1 MLKDAA
7 LYLPDHL
14 TKRDLVLAVTAGTSV
29 PDTWEGDLVR
39 AEVSAGS
46 EETPPIAL
54 AIVRNATFADI
65 VAARQANL
73 DFTVVDKKAAKETTP
88 SKVEQ
93 IKLVLESAASVVV
106 SKGLEDE
113 FILVKRDDAAT
124 GESIPWMV
132 QIADAEAVK
141 TAVNND
147 RSWMIFGD
155 EYWESDNAN

>member
-1 MLKDAA
+1 
-7 LYLPDHL
+7 
-14 TKRDLVLAVTAGTSV
+14 V

-73 DFTVVDKKAAKETTP
+73 DFTVVDKKVANETSP

-93 IKLVLESAASVVV
+93 IKLVLESAASVVAGE
-106 SKGLEDE
+106 GLEDE
-113 FILVKRDDAAT
+113 FILVKRDDAAGT
-124 GESIPWMV
+124 QSIPWSV
-132 QIADAEAVK
+132 QIANAGAVK
-141 TAVNND
+141 SALKND
-147 RSWMIFGD
+147 PSWMIYGNEF
-155 EYWESDNAN
+155 WEIESADY